1 MEIAEVRQVNQS
13 RKAAIEKK
21 MQEER
26 AASEARETKLRKTET
41 QKEQEPEETV
51 DDTKNKRE

>member
-41 QKEQEPEETV
+41 QKEQEPEEAV